1 MVPPE
6 WTVERVREAEAEV
19 LALDVEERVVVAVH
33 EPTGEVAGLT
43 QLQLHPH
50 RPRYGYQRD
59 TAVLAA
65 HRGHGLGRA
74 IKAHMLRWLEDD
86 GVDLDVVDTGT
97 APTTRTWPRST
108 TAWGSPRSGP

>member
-1 MVPPE
+1 M
-6 WTVERVREAEAEV
+6 
-19 LALDVEERVVVAVH
+19 H

-65 HRGHGLGRA
+65 YRGHGLGRA
-74 IKAHMLRWLEDD
+74 IKAHVLRWLEDD
-86 GVDLDVVDTGT
+86 GAHLDVVDTGT
-97 APTTRTWPRST
+97 AADNPYMAAVNHSLGFATVRSVIGVNRTVAGLLEALGGVDAQQRQAEHEHP
-108 TAWGSPRSGP
+108 